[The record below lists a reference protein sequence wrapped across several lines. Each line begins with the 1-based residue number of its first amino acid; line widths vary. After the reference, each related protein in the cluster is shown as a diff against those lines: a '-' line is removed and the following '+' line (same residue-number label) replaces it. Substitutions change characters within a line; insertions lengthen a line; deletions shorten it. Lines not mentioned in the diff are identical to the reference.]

1 MVTLARGRPATGQL
15 TAHGNLAIPAPLGS
29 NGSIMNRTSLALAA
43 VVTAVL
49 LLAPGRAP
57 VRAEDT
63 ITREQADTLI
73 KEIRELRRAIDSL
86 RTAPRAGGERP
97 PDEKVRVDLAGVQVL
112 GRADAPV
119 TLVEFTDLECP
130 YCRAFHVGAFER
142 LKREYID
149 TGKVRF
155 ISRDFPLDFHPNA
168 RPAALAVRCAGEQGK
183 FWEMRHVVTLNA
195 ATLGPMTYDRLAGE
209 LGLDAG
215 RFGACITADRFRAE
229 IDRDIAAAMSAGV
242 TGTPS
247 FVLGATTP
255 GAALEGLRI
264 VGAQPFPVFETR
276 IKALLGER

>member
-1 MVTLARGRPATGQL
+1 MT
-15 TAHGNLAIPAPLGS
+15 
-29 NGSIMNRTSLALAA
+29 RTSPILVA
-43 VVTAVL
+43 VVTVAL
-49 LLAPGRAP
+49 LLAPGTAR
-57 VRAEDT
+57 VRAQDT

-73 KEIRELRRAIDSL
+73 KEIRELRKALEGL
-86 RTAPRAGGERP
+86 RAPRAGAARP
-97 PDEKVRVDLAGVQVL
+97 PDEKVRVELAGAPVL

-155 ISRDFPLDFHPNA
+155 ITRDFPLDFHPNA

-195 ATLGPMTYDRLAGE
+195 AALGPPTYDRLAGE
-209 LGLDAG
+209 LKLDAA
-215 RFGACITADRFRAE
+215 RFQACIAADRYRAE
-229 IDRDIAAAMSAGV
+229 IDRDIAEATRVGM

-255 GAALEGLRI
+255 GSAVEGLRI
-264 VGAQPFPVFETR
+264 VGAQPFPVFEAR
-276 IKALLGER
+276 IKALLGEH

>member
-1 MVTLARGRPATGQL
+1 MLV
-15 TAHGNLAIPAPLGS
+15 
-29 NGSIMNRTSLALAA
+29 A
-43 VVTAVL
+43 VVTAAL
-49 LLAPGRAP
+49 LLAPGTAR
-57 VRAEDT
+57 VRAQDT

-73 KEIRELRRAIDSL
+73 KEIRELRQAIEGL
-86 RTAPRAGGERP
+86 RAPRAGAERP
-97 PDEKVRVDLAGVQVL
+97 PDVKVRVDLAGAPVL

-155 ISRDFPLDFHPNA
+155 ITRDFPLDFHPNA

-183 FWEMRHVVTLNA
+183 FWEMRHVVTLHA
-195 ATLGPMTYDRLAGE
+195 SSLGPPTYDRLAGE
-209 LGLDAG
+209 LKLDTT
-215 RFGACITADRFRAE
+215 RFQACIAADRYRAE
-229 IDRDIAAAMSAGV
+229 IDRDVAEATKAGV

-255 GAALEGLRI
+255 GTAVEGLRI
-264 VGAQPFPVFETR
+264 VGAQPFGVFEAR

>member
-1 MVTLARGRPATGQL
+1 VVKTPLSIALIALPLLIAV
-15 TAHGNLAIPAPLGS
+15 PAP
-29 NGSIMNRTSLALAA
+29 TSAQ
-43 VVTAVL
+43 
-49 LLAPGRAP
+49 
-57 VRAEDT
+57 ET

-73 KEIRELRRAIDSL
+73 QEIRQLRQAIEAL
-86 RTAPRAGGERP
+86 RGPRAGAERP
-97 PDEKVRVDLAGVQVL
+97 PDEKVKVDLTGVNVL

-155 ISRDFPLDFHPNA
+155 VSRDFPLDFHPNA
-168 RPAALAVRCAGEQGK
+168 RPAAAAVRCAGEQGK

-195 ATLGPMTYDRLAGE
+195 NALGPATYDRLAGE

-215 RFGACITADRFRAE
+215 KFSACVAADRYRAA
-229 IDRDIAAAMSAGV
+229 IDGDVEAAMKAGV
-242 TGTPS
+242 TGTPT
-247 FVLGATTP
+247 FVLGLTAP
-255 GAALEGLRI
+255 GGSFEGVRI
-264 VGAQPFPVFETR
+264 VGAQPFPAFETR

>member
-1 MVTLARGRPATGQL
+1 MVKTPLSIALIALPLLIAV
-15 TAHGNLAIPAPLGS
+15 PAP
-29 NGSIMNRTSLALAA
+29 
-43 VVTAVL
+43 
-49 LLAPGRAP
+49 APAQ
-57 VRAEDT
+57 ET

-73 KEIRELRRAIDSL
+73 QEIRQLRQAIEAL
-86 RTAPRAGGERP
+86 RGPRAGAERP
-97 PDEKVRVDLAGVQVL
+97 PDEKVKVDLTGVHVL

-155 ISRDFPLDFHPNA
+155 VSRDFPLDFHPNA
-168 RPAALAVRCAGEQGK
+168 RPAAAAVRCAGEQGK

-195 ATLGPMTYDRLAGE
+195 NALGPATYDRLAGE

-215 RFGACITADRFRAE
+215 TFSACVAADRYRAA
-229 IDRDIAAAMSAGV
+229 IDGDVAAAMKAGV
-242 TGTPS
+242 TGTPT
-247 FVLGATTP
+247 FVLGPTTP
-255 GAALEGLRI
+255 GASLEGVRI
-264 VGAQPFPVFETR
+264 VGAQPFPAFEAR

>member
-1 MVTLARGRPATGQL
+1 MSSLARLLAVL
-15 TAHGNLAIPAPLGS
+15 TAA
-29 NGSIMNRTSLALAA
+29 
-43 VVTAVL
+43 L
-49 LLAPGRAP
+49 LLAPAASTNVGAQ
-57 VRAEDT
+57 DT

-86 RTAPRAGGERP
+86 RAPRQAERP
-97 PDEKVRVDLAGVQVL
+97 PDEKVRVDVAGANVL

-130 YCRAFHVGAFER
+130 YCRIFHVGTFEQ

-183 FWEMRHVVTLNA
+183 FWEMRHGVTLNA
-195 ATLGPMTYDRLAGE
+195 SKLGPPVYDRLAGE
-209 LGLDAG
+209 LGLDLS
-215 RFGACITADRFRAE
+215 RFSACVSSDRYKAA
-229 IDRDIAAAMSAGV
+229 IDRDVADAMSAGV
-242 TGTPS
+242 TGTPT
-247 FVLGATTP
+247 FVLGAT
-255 GAALEGLRI
+255 AAGTAVEGHRL
-264 VGAQPFPVFETR
+264 VGALPYPAFESR